1 MEKTIKIDG
10 QDIRL
15 KSTAA
20 TPIRYKTQFKKDYF
34 SELLKLAKTFD
45 FIKLNENG
53 EVNVSEMSDE
63 AIVRFDLEPLYN
75 FVWVL
80 AKSADSSIPE
90 PLEWLDGFDAFPLQE
105 VFGQVTELLGHSIQS
120 NVKK

>member
-1 MEKTIKIDG
+1 MIDG
-10 QDIRL
+10 QEIRL

-45 FIKLNENG
+45 FLKVGESG
-53 EVNVSEMSDE
+53 EVEIADMSDE
-63 AIVRFDLEPLYN
+63 AIDRFDLEPLYN

-80 AKSADSSIPE
+80 AKCADPMIPA
-90 PLEWLDGFDAFPLQE
+90 PLEWLDRFDSFPMEE
-105 VFGQVTELLGHSIQS
+105 VFTEITDLLGHSIQS
-120 NVKK
+120 KKK